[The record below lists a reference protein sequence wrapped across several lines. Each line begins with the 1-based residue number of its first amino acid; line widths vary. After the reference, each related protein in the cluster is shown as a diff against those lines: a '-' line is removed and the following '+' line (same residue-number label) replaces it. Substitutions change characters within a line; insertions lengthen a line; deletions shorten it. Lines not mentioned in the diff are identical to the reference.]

1 MTDPSHER
9 GLNETGKKILLLRN
23 VSVASVATDV
33 DGLFPVKLFFFI
45 ISHNFSNFV
54 NFSLS

>member
-9 GLNETGKKILLLRN
+9 GLNETGKKLLILGM
-23 VSVASVATDV
+23 SVALVATDV
-33 DGLFPVKLFFFI
+33 DGFFPVNLFLFI